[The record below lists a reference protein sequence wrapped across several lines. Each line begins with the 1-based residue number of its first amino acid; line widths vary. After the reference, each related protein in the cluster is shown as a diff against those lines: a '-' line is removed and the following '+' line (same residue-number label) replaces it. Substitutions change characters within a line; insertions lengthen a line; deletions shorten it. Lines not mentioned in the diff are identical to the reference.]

1 MEQSLHRTVQ
11 GQGAL
16 ALSPLFFIPPLA
28 YPKQLC
34 FGYVS
39 CAVILWEEIRESKIV
54 QNPSSAASSVNF
66 RLDRISSYRKAAETI
81 GSFFTLGFLIHSD
94 CPRRGATDAVYACCL
109 CRVGN
114 NLRRRRSSLP
124 RSIQLNDIPVQRHL
138 ADTESCTTPILSAPR
153 RFARAAIT
161 VISSSFAMIPTPGM
175 AGSARKAYK

>member
-11 GQGAL
+11 GQGTL

-66 RLDRISSYRKAAETI
+66 PLDRISSYRKAAETI

-94 CPRRGATDAVYACCL
+94 CPRRGQPMPYMRAVYAELGTTCEGEDYP
-109 CRVGN
+109 CRGV
-114 NLRRRRSSLP
+114 SSLMIYP
-124 RSIQLNDIPVQRHL
+124 SS
-138 ADTESCTTPILSAPR
+138 AILR
-153 RFARAAIT
+153 IRRAALHR
-161 VISSSFAMIPTPGM
+161 FYPHQDALPG
-175 AGSARKAYK
+175 RRLL